1 MLHLQTILPLLKQHK
16 KFIFLFT
23 FLITIGTALLLF
35 FIPLEYKSVA
45 TLTPLN
51 TQLADKGTLFNPN
64 IKDLYSIFGDGDDI
78 ERIEAANDWNSIY
91 SAIVIE
97 CKLDREYDIKDAD
110 GSIRTQKA
118 VNILRK
124 KLYAVPTEK
133 GMLQLIA
140 WSKEPEMSV
149 KLANVFTAKISARI
163 QSVILAR
170 YDSAIKYM
178 QRSHDTLQ
186 YKYKKAA
193 RELTNTTTPE
203 QELAKIEVSSL
214 ANLLT
219 DNIKVTGELQQAK
232 SAVPQILF
240 VLDAPEADTTAVR
253 PNKPVVLVGSFLAA
267 LIFSMAWVIIY
278 HRNNQ
283 A

>member
-1 MLHLQTILPLLKQHK
+1 MLHLQNILPLLKQHK

-35 FIPLEYKSVA
+35 FIPPEYKSVA

-64 IKDLYSIFGDGDDI
+64 IKDLYSFFGDGDDI
-78 ERIEAANDWNSIY
+78 ERMEAANDWNSIY

-97 CKLDREYDIKDAD
+97 CELDKEYDIKDAD
-110 GSIRTQKA
+110 STIRIQKA

-124 KLYAVPTEK
+124 KLYAEPTEK

-140 WSKEPEMSV
+140 WSKNPALSK
-149 KLANVFTAKISARI
+149 KLVDTFRSKIGLRI
-163 QSVILAR
+163 QSVFISR
-170 YDSAIKYM
+170 YDSAIKNMKLSYDSL
-178 QRSHDTLQ
+178 RE
-186 YKYKKAA
+186 KYKAA
-193 RELTNTTTPE
+193 ASTSYSPSTPE
-203 QELAKIEVSSL
+203 YKLAQIEVVSITK
-214 ANLLT
+214 LLE
-219 DNIKVTGELQQAK
+219 DNIKITGEFEQAK

-240 VLDAPEADTTAVR
+240 VLDAPEADKTAVR
-253 PNKPVVLVGSFLAA
+253 PYKPAVLMGTFLAA

-278 HRNNQ
+278 HRNNLS
-283 A
+283 